1 MQLSNTQNKAVC
13 KIIDKYDQDKKKILE
28 FQAPTGS
35 GKTFMIINVIDKLI
49 TEYPNEKFTFAIATL
64 SSADLPKQMLM
75 NFTDYKQYLYNSHNI
90 SIELQE
96 SPSSKSTSNKAKD
109 QHFQILAKQNNVLIL
124 GTQSFGKG
132 RIFTEQGI
140 INSYLSQI
148 ENEGYKLVYIRDEA
162 HIGGET
168 GGKYKSSY
176 VDLDEDIDFKV
187 QLANAKKDEQRF
199 ELLMQNAAHFI
210 IKMTAT
216 PKGKNELVHIRPD
229 DLLEDD
235 LILLKHKSHFN
246 YGLDESKSDVLDD
259 EQILK
264 TAINKFK
271 LIQKEYLNDPF
282 LKTINPAMLIQ
293 VKSKQN
299 DKSEEFAK
307 DINDIINIIKESG
320 LTYVKFFGQNDV
332 ETNIRLANKSLKSIS
347 KNNSDVDVVIFKIGP
362 ATGWNIPR
370 ACMLVQLR
378 KVCSP
383 SLSTQTIGRIMRNPN
398 PEFIKDQNHIGLQY
412 YYYSNIENKSNNR
425 ITYRLKDEFK
435 SEQFKVAYIDKEVVK
450 TKIKNPSYYENIIET
465 LDFRHIY
472 DELKKYQEYYKT
484 NGYINYGT
492 ERFGSKTYV
501 NLKIF
506 NSIELEL
513 RKELFLAK
521 NKMYFNTEII
531 EEIEQLFHNNIVRLA
546 KDDENSDELH
556 NLLSKNLFWLIVEQ
570 NFLSDIKK
578 GYYKELSEN
587 NSDGVYKVKLKS
599 LPEVNDLVY
608 SEIDQNRYLDIE
620 GKAYAYVNSTA
631 EKKESNYFDSDTEV
645 EFATLV
651 NKYIHTWSENNNYKV
666 QLWTKNPVFDGI
678 YVEYFK
684 QNNEVARS
692 FPDFI
697 FRIVDR
703 LTNKTIHNFY
713 IEVKSDNDINEE
725 KSNQL
730 IDAYHKYMSYI
741 DSENQNKD
749 MTLLLVK
756 LKKAKNRGSATR
768 VHYSGYSS
776 ISEINYILAENKQHT
791 ELSELSNF
799 FEIVIKNAN

>member
-140 INSYLSQI
+140 IKSYLSQI

-347 KNNSDVDVVIFKIGP
+347 KNNSDVDVVIFK
-362 ATGWNIPR
+362 
-370 ACMLVQLR
+370 
-378 KVCSP
+378 
-383 SLSTQTIGRIMRNPN
+383 
-398 PEFIKDQNHIGLQY
+398 
-412 YYYSNIENKSNNR
+412 
-425 ITYRLKDEFK
+425 
-435 SEQFKVAYIDKEVVK
+435 
-450 TKIKNPSYYENIIET
+450 
-465 LDFRHIY
+465 
-472 DELKKYQEYYKT
+472 
-484 NGYINYGT
+484 
-492 ERFGSKTYV
+492 
-501 NLKIF
+501 
-506 NSIELEL
+506 
-513 RKELFLAK
+513 
-521 NKMYFNTEII
+521 
-531 EEIEQLFHNNIVRLA
+531 
-546 KDDENSDELH
+546 
-556 NLLSKNLFWLIVEQ
+556 
-570 NFLSDIKK
+570 
-578 GYYKELSEN
+578 
-587 NSDGVYKVKLKS
+587 
-599 LPEVNDLVY
+599 
-608 SEIDQNRYLDIE
+608 
-620 GKAYAYVNSTA
+620 
-631 EKKESNYFDSDTEV
+631 
-645 EFATLV
+645 
-651 NKYIHTWSENNNYKV
+651 
-666 QLWTKNPVFDGI
+666 
-678 YVEYFK
+678 
-684 QNNEVARS
+684 
-692 FPDFI
+692 
-697 FRIVDR
+697 
-703 LTNKTIHNFY
+703 
-713 IEVKSDNDINEE
+713 
-725 KSNQL
+725 
-730 IDAYHKYMSYI
+730 
-741 DSENQNKD
+741 
-749 MTLLLVK
+749 
-756 LKKAKNRGSATR
+756 
-768 VHYSGYSS
+768 
-776 ISEINYILAENKQHT
+776 
-791 ELSELSNF
+791 
-799 FEIVIKNAN
+799 